1 MNKIKIRNVIEKLD
15 SILDEDSLS
24 NEDFLVFIANQL
36 ISFGRKGLMNDAELS
51 QINTNDSVEVGLVLN
66 AYPNNPFVASI
77 LQGHAIL
84 KWSEFFKE

>member
-15 SILDEDSLS
+15 KILDEDSLT

-36 ISFGRKGLMNDAELS
+36 ISFGRKGLVNDSELS
-51 QINTNDSVEVGLVLN
+51 QINANDSVEVGLVLN

>member
-1 MNKIKIRNVIEKLD
+1 MNKVKIRNVIEKLD

-36 ISFGRKGLMNDAELS
+36 ISFGRKGLVNDSELS
-51 QINTNDSVEVGLVLN
+51 EINTNDSVEVGLVLN

-84 KWSEFFKE
+84 KWSEYFKE

>member
-1 MNKIKIRNVIEKLD
+1 MIEKLD

-36 ISFGRKGLMNDAELS
+36 ISFGRKGLVNDTELS

>member
-1 MNKIKIRNVIEKLD
+1 MNKTKIRNVIEKLD

-36 ISFGRKGLMNDAELS
+36 ISFGRKGLMNDTELS
-51 QINTNDSVEVGLVLN
+51 QINTNDSVEIGLVLN
-66 AYPNNPFVASI
+66 AYPDNPFVASI

>member
-36 ISFGRKGLMNDAELS
+36 ISFGRKGLMNDTELS

>member
-1 MNKIKIRNVIEKLD
+1 MNKTKIRNVIEKLD

-36 ISFGRKGLMNDAELS
+36 ISFGRKGLINDTELS
-51 QINTNDSVEVGLVLN
+51 QINTNDSVEIGLVLN
-66 AYPNNPFVASI
+66 AYPDNPFVASI

>member
-1 MNKIKIRNVIEKLD
+1 MNKTKIRNVIEKLD

-36 ISFGRKGLMNDAELS
+36 ISFGRKGLVNDTELS